1 MIHALT
7 EHLLAHWDTVA
18 GGRWLKPRVIHWLKV
33 GRCGDMPRPY
43 VYFYLF
49 LDHEREPA
57 FVAKIT
63 AERAARERL
72 MHDFD
77 IVRRLRRRVGEEIAA
92 TIPAPVAELPFG
104 AHWVGLEEMAHGRRF
119 VPAVALDRHGEE
131 ARIRRYLRP
140 VVDWLILFG
149 RTGHAAV
156 EFDGDIYAHAVA
168 EPLARLARYH
178 ELGRTEAALV
188 AELGTHLEAFR
199 GRPVPALALHGDL
212 WPGNVFVDGDRLH
225 VIDWDGYRERD
236 ASYHDIYTLLS
247 SFVVAGG
254 APGPEPAASFAA
266 TFYADTWFARLIRG
280 ELEHY
285 TTAIGLDPEL
295 VTLMLPLYLVR
306 MAGRRDPA
314 TPVGRAMNAKFAGLL
329 TDYLRALA
337 AGEAPEVRPPRSFQQ
352 RGDPL
357 ARPKPHPAERTE
369 SP

>member
-33 GRCGDMPRPY
+33 GRFGDMARPY
-43 VYFYLF
+43 AYFYLF
-49 LDHEREPA
+49 LDQEREPA
-57 FVAKIT
+57 LVAKIT
-63 AERAARERL
+63 AERTARERL

-329 TDYLRALA
+329 SHYLRALA
-337 AGEAPEVRPPRSFQQ
+337 AGEAPEVRPARQ
-352 RGDPL
+352 GAA
-357 ARPKPHPAERTE
+357 ARPPADPPAPAPHVP
-369 SP
+369 